1 MSVPKGQRSKSKLEV
16 QVACEELVTHTVRI
30 IGNPKHF
37 KPENAKLHERILD
50 TAIGVG
56 QDAWEANGIYV
67 KTAEDYRARRML
79 QERAVRGAN
88 TLLYLMTVSRKLDH
102 LRTGKYHHWVELA
115 RRARD
120 LARAWRDSDARRYGR
135 LVREDG

>member
-67 KTAEDYRARRML
+67 KTAEDYRMRRKVRRLMKREQGGLSPPGTARESYMGWRAHAEKGDSRL
-79 QERAVRGAN
+79 LLERCDRWFKFLEGE
-88 TLLYLMTVSRKLDH
+88 TR
-102 LRTGKYHHWVELA
+102 
-115 RRARD
+115 
-120 LARAWRDSDARRYGR
+120 
-135 LVREDG
+135 